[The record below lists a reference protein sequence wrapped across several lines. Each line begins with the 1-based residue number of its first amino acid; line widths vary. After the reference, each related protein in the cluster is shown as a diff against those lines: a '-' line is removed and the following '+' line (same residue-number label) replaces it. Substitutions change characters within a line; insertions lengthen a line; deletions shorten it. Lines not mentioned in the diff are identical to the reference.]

1 MKNPTRFLSILCM
14 LLVCTTTWSADKY
27 LAGKGNQV
35 NTITSG
41 NYYVITGQ
49 AQNGGTYY
57 LYDNGGSMKGTT
69 TLETGNTDANKFVWQ
84 LTGNSTDGYVITN
97 YGTGNKVSL
106 GTSNGSAISLGSTS
120 QNLAVKFYS
129 NNYVQIYNTSS
140 NQAIDVGY
148 GGTSPTTWDADG
160 TMVSGSRRLTF
171 YEAQMEAFVEQFLSV
186 GEKGSTMTP
195 ATSTSDDDHWYL
207 VTQTRDGESVM
218 YDAGA
223 GEKMKRGSTAQTAAS
238 FNGTRKSGAGSY
250 LVRFLETGT
259 TGVYHVQFA
268 NERYVTSTLTTGP
281 TAGDYFFYN
290 INGTAGHFGWN
301 LTTDGTTYGSRV
313 DNNGAGNTLAFWES
327 GKVDE
332 TGGNKDWYI
341 YPVTFV
347 ESTTYSVVVTGAPSG
362 GGLIFEETTY
372 VTGETVTAP
381 ANLSA
386 DALTAVSIAGYAGVV
401 SIEGATITVTY
412 YDNSVYK
419 WYNIKNKNGAY
430 LSLNSGYMSG
440 NNLTLTNTTRPTDLK
455 ALWRVEEQG
464 DGTYRFYNY
473 ITGPV
478 KVLGITGSEANA
490 RASMMDASL
499 TSSDATNFTY
509 FRFYD
514 ATKYPT
520 GDASYIRI
528 ASSSNNYWN
537 KRGDFLA
544 LWNTGSAVGDNGST
558 FYFIEDDPTDYDVV
572 SYHEFNTVNGASSFA
587 MPHPLTLW
595 YNQPSSTTGVA
606 NEWMEYALP
615 IGNGELGATE
625 QGKVYTDEIQFNEKT
640 LWSGTSAIGGDHGYF
655 RNFGSVLVR
664 DISGTF
670 SLDDDSAPVQDYVR
684 YLDIEEAI
692 TGVEFKSPDRNTTYR
707 REYLSSAPDK
717 VIAAHYTAEGDNKLN
732 LRFKYEPGDNINA
745 TTPVYANGTA
755 SFSGSLNTVSYHTMF
770 KVISDGTVKTTDTK
784 IVVSDATEVLL
795 LMAAGTD
802 YDETSASLVSGT
814 AELAA
819 TMASRIAAA
828 ESKGWTMLREDH
840 VANFQSYMGR
850 VNLQL
855 ADAAPSPTRTTQAL
869 VNYYNT
875 SSTPSTDPEA
885 LFLEQLYF
893 QYGRYL
899 EICSNRGVNVPNNL
913 QGIWNNLASAP
924 WHSDIHTNINIQMN
938 YWPAEPTNLSELHL
952 PFLNFIIKMANS
964 NSYKSAATTYGG
976 VNKGWTVF
984 TESNIFGGMSTWGNN
999 YFVANAWYC
1008 SHLWQHYRYTL
1019 DTDFLARAFPAMWS
1033 CAQFWFER
1041 MIEDRGYDSST
1052 QNSNYGGTPYS
1063 FEPDGT
1069 YVAPN
1074 EYSAE
1079 QNAHSSEDGTAH
1091 AQQLI
1096 YAVLKSVK
1104 EAHEILGPAVTG
1116 LSDDDVANL
1125 DLYLEKTDRG
1135 LHTEV
1140 YTANSALNSGWTNP
1154 RNGVSSGDLILR
1166 EWKYSPY
1173 DVSDDPSHRHMSHLM
1188 ALYPLSDIAPSSPYF
1203 TPAVNSLKL
1212 RGDAATGWSMG
1223 WKVNLWARAL
1233 DGDHAH
1239 VILRNALKHSTAY
1252 GTNQYAGGIY
1262 YNLFDS
1268 HAPFQIDGNF
1278 GVCAG
1283 IAEMLLQSHTGTLQL
1298 LPALPSE
1305 WAASGSVQG
1314 LRAVGGFEVCEEW
1327 TAGALTTA
1335 SILSLAG
1342 QPLKVEYPGVASF
1355 KIVADNG
1362 QPVAVTK
1369 VSDDCITI
1377 EETTTGVTYTF
1388 SADRAVT
1395 IDEST
1400 TIPAT
1405 VAMGV
1410 DVTLIRSLVANKWQG
1425 FSLPFSLSE
1434 TQLGSSPLAGADI
1447 VELENAEGNTLNFS
1461 KATSIHAGTPYFIRP
1476 TVGITNPTFDD
1487 VNITT
1492 TENESVKEGDYSFVA
1507 QLYNMSL
1514 PTDGSIA
1521 YMSTETEKLKRLTSG
1536 GLKGLRAYL
1545 VLPTSGEVK
1554 LFFSGVETGIGQLTP
1569 SPDNNQEDFYTLSG
1583 MRVEGRPTQSG
1594 IYIQRSKKV
1603 MIK

>member
-1 MKNPTRFLSILCM
+1 M

-27 LAGKGNQV
+27 LAALGSQV
-35 NTITSG
+35 SSITSG

-69 TLETGNTDANKFVWQ
+69 ALETGSDDANKFVWR
-84 LTGNSTDGYVITN
+84 LVGNSTDGYVITN
-97 YGTGNKVSL
+97 YGTGNTVSL
-106 GTSNGSAISLGSTS
+106 GTSNGSKISLGSTS
-120 QNLAVKFYS
+120 QNLAVAFYS

-148 GGTSPTTWDADG
+148 GGTGPTTWAADG
-160 TMVSGSRRLTF
+160 TTVSGSRRLQIF
-171 YEAQMEAFVEQFLSV
+171 EANMEYAKFLSV
-186 GEKGSTMTP
+186 SEKGSTMTP

-207 VTQTRDGESVM
+207 VTQKRGGESVM
-218 YDAGA
+218 YDAGS
-223 GEKMKRGSTAQTAAS
+223 GTTMKRGSTDQTAAS
-238 FNGTRKSGAGSY
+238 FNGKRQSEAGNF
-250 LVRFLETGT
+250 LVRFLETANS
-259 TGVYHVQFA
+259 GVYNIQFA
-268 NERYVTSTLTTGP
+268 NGRYITSSLTSGSAP
-281 TAGDYFFYN
+281 GNYFFYN

-313 DNNGAGNTLAFWES
+313 DNNAAGGTLSFWDS
-327 GKVDE
+327 GKVE
-332 TGGNKDWYI
+332 STGGNNDWYI
-341 YPVTFV
+341 YPVTFIPPV
-347 ESTTYSVVVTGAPSG
+347 AYDVVVTGAPSG
-362 GGLIFEETTY
+362 GGLIYDETTY
-372 VTGETVTAP
+372 LDGETIMLP
-381 ANLSA
+381 SGISA
-386 DALTAVSIAGYAGVV
+386 DALSSVIINGYAGVV
-401 SIEGATITVTY
+401 SIAGSTVTVTY
-412 YDNSVYK
+412 YDNAPYK

-430 LSLNSGYMSG
+430 LSLNSDYMSG
-440 NNLTLTNTTRPTDLK
+440 KYLTLTNTTRPTDLK
-455 ALWRVEEQG
+455 ALWRVEAQG

-473 ITGPV
+473 TTGPV
-478 KVLGITGSEANA
+478 KVLGMTGSEASA

-509 FRFYD
+509 FRFAD
-514 ATKYPT
+514 ASTYTT
-520 GDASYIRI
+520 GAASYIRI

-537 KRGDFLA
+537 KRGDYLA
-544 LWNTGSAVGDNGST
+544 LWNSGSAVGDNGST
-558 FYFIEDDPTDYDVV
+558 FFFIEDDPSDYDVV
-572 SYHEFNTVNGASSFA
+572 SYSEFYTVNGVSSFTA
-587 MPHPLTLW
+587 PHPLTLW
-595 YNQPSSTTGVA
+595 YNQPSTKTGVA

-640 LWSGTSAIGGDHGYF
+640 LWSGTSAIGGDHGYY

-745 TTPVYANGTA
+745 TTPVYSNGTA

-869 VNYYNT
+869 VNYYNATTT
-875 SSTPSTDPEA
+875 SSTDPEA

-899 EICSNRGVNVPNNL
+899 EICSNRDVNVPNNL

-952 PFLNFIIKMANS
+952 PFLNFIINMANS
-964 NSYKSAATTYGG
+964 NSYKSAATSYGG
-976 VNKGWTVF
+976 VTKGWTVF

-1052 QNSNYGGTPYS
+1052 QNSSYGGTAYS

-1079 QNAHSSEDGTAH
+1079 QNSHASEDGTAH

-1096 YAVLKSVK
+1096 YAVLTSVK

-1116 LSDDDVANL
+1116 LSVDDVATLNQ
-1125 DLYLEKTDRG
+1125 YLEKTDRG

-1173 DVSDDPSHRHMSHLM
+1173 DVSNDPSHRHMSHLM

-1305 WAASGSVQG
+1305 WASGSVQG
-1314 LRAVGGFEVCEEW
+1314 LRAVGGFEVSEEW
-1327 TAGALTTA
+1327 AAGALTTA
-1335 SILSLAG
+1335 SVRSLVG
-1342 QPLKVEYPGVASF
+1342 QPLTVSYPGISGF
-1355 KIVADNG
+1355 KVVADNG
-1362 QPVAVTK
+1362 LPVSVTK
-1369 VSDDCITI
+1369 ESDDCITI
-1377 EETTTGVTYTF
+1377 ATTTTGVTYTF
-1388 SADRAVT
+1388 SADRSV
-1395 IDEST
+1395 IIRESDT
-1400 TIPAT
+1400 EPAT
-1405 VAMGV
+1405 IAAGV
-1410 DVTLIRSLVANKWQG
+1410 DITLERTLTADVWQG
-1425 FSLPFSLSE
+1425 FSIPFALTE
-1434 TQLGSSPLAGADI
+1434 EQISSSALAGTDI
-1447 VELENAEGNTLNFS
+1447 VELTSEDENTLYFS
-1461 KATSIHAGTPYFIRP
+1461 DATAISAGVPYFVRP
-1476 TVGITNPTFDD
+1476 TVNIENPIFEGVSITEPEGTSVETGTF
-1487 VNITT
+1487 
-1492 TENESVKEGDYSFVA
+1492 SFVA
-1507 QLYNMSL
+1507 QTYKKSL
-1514 PTDGSIA
+1514 PLDGSVA
-1521 YMSTETEKLKRLTSG
+1521 YLSKDTGALKRLTSG
-1536 GLKGLRAYL
+1536 GLQGLRSYL
-1545 VLPTSGEVK
+1545 RIPVGMQVK
-1554 LFFSGVETGIGQLTP
+1554 LNIGGIETSIGEINDSQILMNTEP
-1569 SPDNNQEDFYTLSG
+1569 WFTLSG
-1583 MRVEGRPTQSG
+1583 ARINGQPAQKGVYM
-1594 IYIQRSKKV
+1594 QRGKKV
-1603 MIK
+1603 LVK